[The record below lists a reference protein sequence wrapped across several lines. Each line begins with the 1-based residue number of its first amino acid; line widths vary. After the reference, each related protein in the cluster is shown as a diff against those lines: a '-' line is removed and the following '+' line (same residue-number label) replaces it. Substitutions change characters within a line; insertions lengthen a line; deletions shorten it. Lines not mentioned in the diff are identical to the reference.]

1 MYGDDTLESVRQQ
14 IRTPLPTPKAEP
26 KFNAWGLA
34 TAIPRGIGEAGAQV
48 MATGTEVAAALR
60 YMRDTPSKDMEARGV
75 PFDAMQSDLADSL
88 RDRGREFRPDPET
101 AHAAEQV
108 LYGFARGAGK
118 VVGGAM
124 LAGPGGVV
132 AAGIEE
138 GVSAADDLKRQ
149 GVTDPTV
156 RANAGMVQGAGLAL
170 AALPVVG
177 QTVKATAGLYAVGGP
192 GGFMAQQALTRKIL
206 QDAGHG
212 DIAAGFD
219 PLDPVGLAISSL
231 IPGAFAAAGIR
242 GQRRAAAAKADAE
255 LIARPTP
262 GEQTGTAAAVRDAYS
277 PEVVDAARVSLLAE
291 QRAATNPQPWSM
303 RSADVH
309 EQALSRAED
318 ALARGELVQVAD
330 LYPPR
335 VVDSLESFLAANKIK
350 DDPAPPEPKS
360 DFLSFI
366 KQAGGLDIGAKY
378 DVTGE
383 RSGILSNPAGI
394 FRKGGRGLD
403 DVALQAEAAGYLK
416 PGADTRDF
424 VDAVQNAVRGE
435 RVLTMEQQM
444 AQAARDHHMQTM
456 AERLQMAED
465 KLRLLGVDPAPAAG
479 NVRALEA
486 YIAQNQQ
493 RLLGAALDELRAADS
508 FSPEGE
514 AMRSRARQIVADMED
529 GERTLPQYEADVESL
544 SPAMRRL
551 VQEELDAAA
560 QAQPA
565 PPQGRAPEAAAPQG
579 RPRDLRSE
587 LIALRKE
594 QNVLNKLLECL
605 NG

>member
-14 IRTPLPTPKAEP
+14 IRTPLPTPKVEP
-26 KFNAWGLA
+26 KFNAWGLT
-34 TAIPRGIGEAGAQV
+34 TAIPRGIREAGAQV

-177 QTVKATAGLYAVGGP
+177 QTATATAGLYAVGGP
-192 GGFMAQQALTRKIL
+192 GGFMAQQALTRKIQ

-291 QRAATNPQPWSM
+291 QRAASNPQPWSM

-318 ALARGELVQVAD
+318 ALARGEPVQVAQD
-330 LYPPR
+330 
-335 VVDSLESFLAANKIK
+335 VLAAHQDIDYFTQQIDDLQAQRAALLADAGQAAEPGAIRAANQERRLMEQTRPDASEEATRALAK
-350 DDPAPPEPKS
+350 DVQER
-360 DFLSFI
+360 
-366 KQAGGLDIGAKY
+366 
-378 DVTGE
+378 TGE
-383 RSGILSNPAGI
+383 SYKSALAKAKKQISDSVADWEARASRLDDAIQRNAKASQADQQIARLDSAISQFEARKSEAEAFTNASPLSN
-394 FRKGGRGLD
+394 F
-403 DVALQAEAAGYLK
+403 
-416 PGADTRDF
+416 ADAIDQLR
-424 VDAVQNAVRGE
+424 
-435 RVLTMEQQM
+435 QM
-444 AQAARDHHMQTM
+444 RN
-456 AERLQMAED
+456 
-465 KLRLLGVDPAPAAG
+465 P
-479 NVRALEA
+479 
-486 YIAQNQQ
+486 
-493 RLLGAALDELRAADS
+493 
-508 FSPEGE
+508 
-514 AMRSRARQIVADMED
+514 
-529 GERTLPQYEADVESL
+529 
-544 SPAMRRL
+544 
-551 VQEELDAAA
+551 DAAA

-579 RPRDLRSE
+579 KPRDLRSE

>member
-1 MYGDDTLESVRQQ
+1 MFGDDTLASIRQQ

-26 KFNAWGLA
+26 KFNAWGLV

-48 MATGTEVAAALR
+48 MATTAEVVTALK
-60 YMRDTPSKDMEARGV
+60 YMRDTPTKDMPSGV
-75 PFDAMQSDLADSL
+75 PVEAMQSDFADSL

-101 AHAAEQV
+101 AHVAEQV
-108 LYGFARGAGK
+108 LYGFSRGVAKIGAG
-118 VVGGAM
+118 AAI
-124 LAGPGGVV
+124 AGPAGVV

-138 GVSAADDLKRQ
+138 GVSASDDLKRQ
-149 GVTDPTV
+149 GVTDPNV
-156 RANAGMVQGAGLAL
+156 RAQAGMVQGAGLAL

-177 QTVKATAGLYAVGGP
+177 QTIKATAGLYAVGGP

-242 GQRRAAAAKADAE
+242 GQRRAAAARADAE

-277 PEVVDAARVSLLAE
+277 PEVVDAARLSLLAE

-318 ALARGELVQVAD
+318 AMARGEPVQVAQD
-330 LYPPR
+330 
-335 VVDSLESFLAANKIK
+335 VLAAHQDIDYFTRQI
-350 DDPAPPEPKS
+350 DDLQTQRAALLADAGQAAEP
-360 DFLSFI
+360 
-366 KQAGGLDIGAKY
+366 GAIRLANQERRLMEQTRPDASEETIRALAKELQ
-378 DVTGE
+378 E
-383 RSGILSNPAGI
+383 RSGESYKSSLAKAKKQIGEAVTDWEARAARLDDAIQRNAKASQADQQIAKLDTAIAQFEARKAEAEAVTNASPLSNFAAAI
-394 FRKGGRGLD
+394 DQLR
-403 DVALQAEAAGYLK
+403 QA
-416 PGADTRDF
+416 R
-424 VDAVQNAVRGE
+424 N
-435 RVLTMEQQM
+435 
-444 AQAARDHHMQTM
+444 H
-456 AERLQMAED
+456 
-465 KLRLLGVDPAPAAG
+465 
-479 NVRALEA
+479 
-486 YIAQNQQ
+486 
-493 RLLGAALDELRAADS
+493 
-508 FSPEGE
+508 
-514 AMRSRARQIVADMED
+514 
-529 GERTLPQYEADVESL
+529 
-544 SPAMRRL
+544 
-551 VQEELDAAA
+551 DAAA

-579 RPRDLRSE
+579 KPRDLRSE

-594 QNVLNKLLECL
+594 KSVLTKLLECVA